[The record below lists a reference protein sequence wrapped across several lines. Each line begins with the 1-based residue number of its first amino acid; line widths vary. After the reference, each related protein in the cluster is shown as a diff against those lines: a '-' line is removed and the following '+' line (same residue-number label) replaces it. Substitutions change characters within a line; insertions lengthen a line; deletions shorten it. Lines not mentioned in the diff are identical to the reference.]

1 MKTTVTRKEFRFSTP
16 EGRLV
21 VVPVGTFVALQEG
34 PVQGPLGVEDRIS
47 VTFDGIE
54 GQHQWEPEFKEML
67 LDNMGC
73 LPIPKVPV
81 LCGCGWGSLAMPED
95 EVPDCCP
102 MCGSPLG
109 PQFD

>member
-34 PVQGPLGVEDRIS
+34 PDLS

-54 GQHQWEPEFKEML
+54 GQHQWELEFKEML

-102 MCGSPLG
+102 VCGSPLG